1 MAKNTT
7 AADNGRDYWV
17 ADVIVIEVSGLEH
30 AFDSISLMYSNP
42 FETSSSVRW
51 IDSLNNKWKV
61 YQPDS
66 DKLAEMQVV
75 PSSVVN
81 NDPDNGW
88 GNHAWRGDDYGFY
101 GLKQVEL
108 QEEGELTAKVV
119 ELITKDYNKYGIYAG
134 TVQRIK
140 GILNSSG
147 YIDVDLSGNPYNG
160 TLVDYPNVK
169 HITARNVPVYRIDGN
184 SADGLTLS
192 ESDAYNEVYLGD
204 QIIWVCEQGSADN
217 FGKVAF
223 IVDLGTRTKGGN
235 ADYNYTADQWLWD
248 EYNAII
254 REQNA
259 GEAPKTRVITF
270 TRDGAKP
277 LSAVDATDD
286 TAITDIFSEI
296 RVAATSED
304 LAEETSVMK
313 KTSDGKGYTIEVVEA
328 PYYFYSF
335 TLNPGWAADGAV
347 QFESEGATFG
357 VVSSSPVII
366 PNSGNV
372 DAVIRIDVV
381 NSTVEF
387 NADNVYTSQLNAA
400 KAAAKDLVSA
410 YIKKVAEENG
420 LEEADLNAAKSA
432 AKTAIDN
439 VTLTGQTADALTTAK
454 QAIDAIISMEN
465 GEYTGTQVTAIDK
478 AVEELL
484 NTLPEAVDGTI
495 TLESD
500 VTLSEAIDLTGVTEI
515 DLNGNTITVTEDAIS
530 GNAAM
535 VLRENSGL
543 TITGPGKI
551 STKGVED
558 KYVVQVTG
566 TAKLTVGEGVVL
578 ESNGLDEAV
587 IATGQ
592 ASSTG
597 VKIVVNGELRGG
609 TGIVTG
615 GLSTNSEVTINKGAK
630 IVATDWAIYAPGKSQ
645 QITVN
650 GGEIYG
656 AMGGIE
662 ISGGNVDIRGGTI
675 SYGEDDS
682 YQEDV
687 RPYPDGGTASV
698 YAAVSLT
705 PYAGSDW
712 NTSVNIGSG
721 ATLNGEYLL
730 GFCLRSDDLS
740 AYTGQTVNVTYAQSV
755 VGNSVTFLGNQ
766 SDWTIGEPNAIGQ
779 VTISLNTESGSS
791 D

>member
-1 MAKNTT
+1 
-7 AADNGRDYWV
+7 
-17 ADVIVIEVSGLEH
+17 
-30 AFDSISLMYSNP
+30 
-42 FETSSSVRW
+42 
-51 IDSLNNKWKV
+51 
-61 YQPDS
+61 
-66 DKLAEMQVV
+66 
-75 PSSVVN
+75 
-81 NDPDNGW
+81 
-88 GNHAWRGDDYGFY
+88 
-101 GLKQVEL
+101 
-108 QEEGELTAKVV
+108 
-119 ELITKDYNKYGIYAG
+119 
-134 TVQRIK
+134 
-140 GILNSSG
+140 
-147 YIDVDLSGNPYNG
+147 
-160 TLVDYPNVK
+160 
-169 HITARNVPVYRIDGN
+169 
-184 SADGLTLS
+184 
-192 ESDAYNEVYLGD
+192 
-204 QIIWVCEQGSADN
+204 
-217 FGKVAF
+217 
-223 IVDLGTRTKGGN
+223 
-235 ADYNYTADQWLWD
+235 
-248 EYNAII
+248 
-254 REQNA
+254 
-259 GEAPKTRVITF
+259 
-270 TRDGAKP
+270 
-277 LSAVDATDD
+277 
-286 TAITDIFSEI
+286 
-296 RVAATSED
+296 
-304 LAEETSVMK
+304 MK

-535 VLRENSGL
+535 VLRENSEL